1 MDYNKFLTDKT
12 RKPKPMGFA
21 PPKHINDV
29 LFDWQI
35 KAVKWALQRGRSALF
50 EECGL
55 GKTGQQLAWAEHVHK
70 HTGEAVIIHC
80 PVGIR
85 QQTKAEAEKFGIEA
99 PVAVVDDGC
108 DTINGINL
116 VNYEKL
122 HKFDTTI
129 FAGVVL
135 DESSILKNFTGKTKR
150 QILAA
155 YESTPYKLACTA
167 TPAPNDLMEL
177 GNHADFLGVM
187 PSNEMLSRWFI
198 NDTMKAGGYR
208 LKQHAAEDFWDWV
221 ATWAICL
228 ETPSDIGGDDKGFN
242 LPPMLTHEHIITVTT
257 DAPEGMLFDV
267 SGLSATTVHKDKRAT
282 CRERAAFVA
291 DLVASNSE
299 EWIVWCD
306 TNYEADEL
314 KKAIPEA
321 VEVRGSDSIKLK
333 EDRLHGFGRGDF
345 RVIISKPE
353 IAGLGMNWQHCPN
366 MAFVGLSYSFERT
379 YQAIRRIYRFGQQR
393 TVNVH
398 LVSTDSEQSLAKAQE
413 RKTKQFTAMRRGM
426 AEAMRRATSMQL
438 QPELQRDRTESG
450 NKTIIPDFLKRG

>member
-208 LKQHAAEDFWDWV
+208 LKQHAAEGPAILA
-221 ATWAICL
+221 ATI
-228 ETPSDIGGDDKGFN
+228 
-242 LPPMLTHEHIITVTT
+242 
-257 DAPEGMLFDV
+257 
-267 SGLSATTVHKDKRAT
+267 R
-282 CRERAAFVA
+282 
-291 DLVASNSE
+291 
-299 EWIVWCD
+299 
-306 TNYEADEL
+306 
-314 KKAIPEA
+314 
-321 VEVRGSDSIKLK
+321 DSI
-333 EDRLHGFGRGDF
+333 
-345 RVIISKPE
+345 
-353 IAGLGMNWQHCPN
+353 
-366 MAFVGLSYSFERT
+366 Y
-379 YQAIRRIYRFGQQR
+379 RRCSLTSI
-393 TVNVH
+393 
-398 LVSTDSEQSLAKAQE
+398 LLQSLPMH
-413 RKTKQFTAMRRGM
+413 RKECSLTFPAYPRRPSTKTRG
-426 AEAMRRATSMQL
+426 QL
-438 QPELQRDRTESG
+438 AASELHLWR
-450 NKTIIPDFLKRG
+450 I